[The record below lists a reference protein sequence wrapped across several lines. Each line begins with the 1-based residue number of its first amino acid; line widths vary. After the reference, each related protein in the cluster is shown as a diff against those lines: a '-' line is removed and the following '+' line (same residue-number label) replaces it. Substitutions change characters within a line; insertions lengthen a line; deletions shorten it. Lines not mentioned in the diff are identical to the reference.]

1 MIINFI
7 IGALIIIGM
16 FFIIAGVIG
25 IFKFK
30 DVFCRLQASTNIS
43 TLGAMSILIA
53 CSIYGFSNND
63 ISLGMKCIIITIFL
77 LITNPVASH
86 AMTRAAYKKEAKLC
100 DETICDEYGGRK

>member
-1 MIINFI
+1 MITNI
-7 IGALIIIGM
+7 IIVALIIVGI
-16 FFIIAGVIG
+16 FFILSGVVG
-25 IFKFK
+25 IFRFK

-53 CSIYGFSNND
+53 FSIYGFSSND

-86 AMTRAAYKKEAKLC
+86 SMARAAYKKEAKLC